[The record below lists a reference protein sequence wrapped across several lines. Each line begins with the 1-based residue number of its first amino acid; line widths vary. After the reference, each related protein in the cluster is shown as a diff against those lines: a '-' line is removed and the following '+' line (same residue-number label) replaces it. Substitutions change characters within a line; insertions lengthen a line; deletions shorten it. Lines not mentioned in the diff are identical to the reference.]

1 MSIHLVGSG
10 PQADGLDPAW
20 DSFVSQARSRAG
32 DQNRPIVVC
41 LQLIPE
47 DGGATAQD
55 FLPVYAEPIL
65 ARWPEATFEVVELR
79 PSAAFLANPSFG
91 SGTTEAPAAVQKEAA
106 QTETAQTETAQPEAA
121 QPEAAPIEVAQP
133 TEVTPEPAF
142 PDLNSA
148 AAIIV
153 GGGWT
158 PGYLHNLIPHRDA
171 ISHAVRRGLPYLG
184 FSAGASITSRHALI
198 GGWHAD
204 GIQVQQEY
212 AAEDLHDL
220 TVADGL
226 ALISTLVQVHTD
238 AWSNEGIVISAL
250 ERNLC
255 GHGVSIDEGTALV
268 VDPSSGHTHRLGR
281 GRLRWFSKEAHG
293 VLVRTE
299 EPPLSGL
306 G

>member
-10 PQADGLDPAW
+10 PQADGLDPVW

-32 DQNRPIVVC
+32 GQNRPIVVC
-41 LQLIPE
+41 LQVIPE
-47 DGGATAQD
+47 DGEATAED
-55 FLPVYAEPIL
+55 FLPVYSEPIL

-79 PSAAFLANPSFG
+79 PSEAFLANPSFEG
-91 SGTTEAPAAVQKEAA
+91 GTAAPAG
-106 QTETAQTETAQPEAA
+106 AQPETVQPATV
-121 QPEAAPIEVAQP
+121 QPE
-133 TEVTPEPAF
+133 F

-148 AAIIV
+148 AGLIV

-158 PGYLHNLIPHRDA
+158 PGYLHNLAPQRDA
-171 ISHAVRRGLPYLG
+171 IGHCVRRGLPYLG
-184 FSAGASITSRHALI
+184 FSAGASIASRHALI

-220 TVADGL
+220 TVVDGL

-250 ERNLC
+250 ERNLS

-268 VDPSSGHTHRLGR
+268 VEPSSGHTHRLGR

-299 EPPLSGL
+299 EPPAGHPEGQNLSSVS
-306 G
+306 